1 MIDFSLSEEQKALQE
16 MARDFARERIAPV
29 AQELDQQ
36 SKHPQEL
43 INEAHA
49 LGLMNLTVP
58 EEYNGGG
65 LGAFEDCLIAE
76 EFGAACAGVA
86 TTVMGNSLAL
96 APIVLAGTP
105 AQLEQFVAPFCAG
118 PNLAAFCLTEAGA
131 GSDVASIR
139 TTVHR
144 EGDEYVINGSKRF
157 ITNGGVS
164 SLYAVFAT
172 LNPELKHKGICAF
185 IVPGDT
191 PGLSY
196 GKKEDKMGQRASDTR
211 EVIFDNVRIPVT
223 NRLGEEG
230 QGFLIAM
237 QTLDRARAGVA
248 ALALGVAR
256 AALEASLQYA
266 QQRQQFGQP
275 IAKFQAIQFMLAD
288 MAIKVETARLMVWKA
303 AWMTDRGQPP
313 SLESSIAKC
322 YASDIAMEVTTDA
335 VQIFGGYGYIKE
347 YPVEKYMRDAKLMQI
362 YEGTNQIQRLVIAR
376 NLFRR

>member
-1 MIDFSLSEEQKALQE
+1 MIDFTLTEEQKALRE
-16 MARDFARERIAPV
+16 LARSFAREKIAPV
-29 AQELDQQ
+29 AGELDQK
-36 SKHPQEL
+36 SEHPQDL

-65 LGAFEDCLIAE
+65 LGAFEDCLVAE
-76 EFGAACAGVA
+76 EFGAGCAGVA
-86 TTVMGNSLAL
+86 TTIMGNSLAL

-105 AQLEQFVAPFCAG
+105 EQLEQFVAPMCAE

-131 GSDVASIR
+131 GSDVASLR
-139 TTVHR
+139 MTARR
-144 EGDEYVINGSKRF
+144 EGDEYVLNGSKRF
-157 ITNGGVS
+157 ITNGGVA
-164 SLYAVFAT
+164 SLYVAFAT

-185 IVPGDT
+185 IVPADT
-191 PGLSY
+191 PGVSY
-196 GKKEDKMGQRASDTR
+196 GKKEDKMGQRASATR
-211 EVIFDNVRIPVT
+211 EVIFDNVRVPVA

-248 ALALGVAR
+248 ALALGVAQ
-256 AALEASLQYA
+256 AAFEAAAEYA
-266 QQRQQFGQP
+266 KQRQQFGQP
-275 IAKFQAIQFMLAD
+275 IANFQAIQFMLAD
-288 MAIKVETARLMVWKA
+288 MAIKIETARMMVWKA
-303 AWMTDRGQPP
+303 AWLTDQGRPN
-313 SLESSIAKC
+313 SYESSIAKC
-322 YASDIAMEVTTDA
+322 YASDIAMQVTTDA

-376 NLFRR
+376 NLLRR